1 MVRKR
6 QHEQATTDQWPVD
19 LGRIRFGL
27 IGLFGQVF
35 PIKYVINSKRFR
47 LWANSPKLRERF
59 RLLDLPA
66 PQNLRPDGL
75 IRAAL
80 PASAIV
86 EGGDAGHH
94 HLVPTGQR

>member
-1 MVRKR
+1 MG
-6 QHEQATTDQWPVD
+6 ELA
-19 LGRIRFGL
+19 
-27 IGLFGQVF
+27 
-35 PIKYVINSKRFR
+35 
-47 LWANSPKLRERF
+47 KLREKF

-66 PQNLRPDGL
+66 PQNLATGPDGL

-86 EGGDAGHH
+86 EGGDAGHY

>member
-66 PQNLRPDGL
+66 PQNLAGWL
-75 IRAAL
+75 IPVLAEADSRGGI
-80 PASAIV
+80 PESAKS
-86 EGGDAGHH
+86 
-94 HLVPTGQR
+94 